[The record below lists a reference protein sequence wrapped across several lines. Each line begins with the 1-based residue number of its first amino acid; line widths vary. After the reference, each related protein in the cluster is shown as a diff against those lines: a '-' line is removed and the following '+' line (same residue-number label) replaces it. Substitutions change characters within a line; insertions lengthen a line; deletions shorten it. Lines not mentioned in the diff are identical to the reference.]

1 VIADMPGRKDIIPSK
16 ELDTARFWVKR
27 ELEGRYLPALPEV
40 VEERLFLQGRTA
52 WNFRYSD
59 VKVDQLNASK
69 RITFNMFVLLKK
81 EFHRFLDEHRF
92 AFKATSIYY
101 PDSHKLKVIDI
112 HKIEQQRGS

>member
-1 VIADMPGRKDIIPSK
+1 MSERNDLIPSK

-40 VEERLFLQGRTA
+40 VEERLFLQGRSA
-52 WNFRYSD
+52 WNFRYANL
-59 VKVDQLNASK
+59 KVDQLNASK
-69 RITFNMFVLLKK
+69 RITFNTFVLLKK

-92 AFKATSIYY
+92 AFNATSIYY

-112 HKIEQQRGS
+112 RRIEHQHGS